1 MRPESLSQPE
11 PQPQTRSEL
20 QTWIRDRLNLPAP
33 VENALISA
41 IDVVFSRHERLWQES
56 KHEAIQAL
64 SSGFADKMARVKNE
78 LSAKDATVSSIS
90 RYFEQLVADLTDK
103 SHRDPKTKL
112 MNFGRFTD
120 QLESFLALE
129 QRGRWCAVGL
139 VDITGFKWYND
150 ALGHTVGDQIIE
162 RVAHLLREQ
171 VRSDDLIA
179 QERPGKRSQDLHA
192 RFGGD
197 EFCFMIPDLDEYS
210 QAYAVAERFREAVER
225 HDWTLEDHRL
235 AVQPV
240 RVDVG
245 VVCLWLGRVAE
256 RRFIARRLAAALI
269 QRADRLMYEAKGE
282 RASHIYLVRL
292 KVVNGELVEVT
303 DADQTTDLS
312 DEPHLTADAIE

>member
-1 MRPESLSQPE
+1 L
-11 PQPQTRSEL
+11 L
-20 QTWIRDRLNLPAP
+20 
-33 VENALISA
+33 SA
-41 IDVVFSRHERLWQES
+41 IDGVFGRHEQLWQES

-64 SSGFADKMARVKNE
+64 SAGFADKMARVQHE
-78 LSAKDATVSSIS
+78 LHAKDATVSSIS

-112 MNFGRFTD
+112 MNFGRFTQ

-150 ALGHTVGDQIIE
+150 ALGHAVGDRIIE

-171 VRSDDLIA
+171 ARSDDLLA
-179 QERPGKRSQDLHA
+179 QDRIGSPPRDLHA

-197 EFCFMIPDLDEYS
+197 EFCFLIPDLDDCS
-210 QAYAVAERFREAVER
+210 QAHAIAERFREAVER
-225 HDWTLEDHRL
+225 HDWTLEDRRL

-245 VVCLWLGRVAE
+245 VVCLRIGRVSD
-256 RRFIARRLAAALI
+256 RRLIARRLAAALI
-269 QRADRLMYEAKGE
+269 QRADELMYEAKGQ
-282 RASHIYLVRL
+282 RASHIYLVQSTL
-292 KVVNGELVEVT
+292 AGGELVDMLGNEPEAEIS
-303 DADQTTDLS
+303 ADS
-312 DEPHLTADAIE
+312 A